1 MILGVSVAVSGV
13 PCPSLGVTGASV
25 AAEVGTGVGVLRF
38 DILIVIVPVLEIFML
53 RETTFRSL
61 RDTDDPEA
69 ISRSGR
75 RG

>member
-1 MILGVSVAVSGV
+1 
-13 PCPSLGVTGASV
+13 V
-25 AAEVGTGVGVLRF
+25 AAEVGTDVGVLRF
-38 DILIVIVPVLEIFML
+38 DIVMVIVPVLEIFML

-69 ISRSGR
+69 ISRSGN